1 MMKIRVIIIMKLI
14 RLMVMVMVM
23 VTSSDHPLACHP
35 HHYDHIID
43 WTIMTTIFVKSLY
56 SQVSGP
62 PENDDPSR
70 PLHNLEVKT
79 FSQSGGEKFP
89 IVSKSFQFVPSKIH
103 ILLQVIT
110 IPDIIVRSCGC
121 NWSVKPWQGI
131 SSPFEWSCFI
141 LFPSFLMLLW
151 IKRCSRVDPLHLI
164 DDWDDW
170 RKEF

>member
-1 MMKIRVIIIMKLI
+1 MMKIRVTIIMQLI
-14 RLMVMVMVM
+14 RLMVMVMMMMMVMVMVM
-23 VTSSDHPLACHP
+23 VTSSDYPLACH
-35 HHYDHIID
+35 HNYHSQHYDHIID
-43 WTIMTTIFVKSLY
+43 WTIMTIFVRSLY

-79 FSQSGGEKFP
+79 FSQSGGGKFP
-89 IVSKSFQFVPSKIH
+89 IVSFHSVPSKIQ

-131 SSPFEWSCFI
+131 SSPFEWSCLSCFR
-141 LFPSFLMLLW
+141 LCWCF
-151 IKRCSRVDPLHLI
+151 C
-164 DDWDDW
+164 
-170 RKEF
+170 E